1 MKMKPKD
8 NSFANQM
15 AQIHK
20 HTMDFN
26 NAKAEL
32 KELGIPFSDLC
43 ATTKWYLESTPILLD
58 IARVL
63 ACREEFLYQVGDI
76 VRIEGKFKVG
86 SIVGSPTFMDINSIN
101 NSMETEY
108 CLFGKDASISSTTK
122 RLDWADVGSIVS
134 FGVPFKVVGRIRQEN
149 AYSFKLESVERDS
162 QVIWLN
168 CIGYDAMGETM
179 KRLIKQIDNGNKS

>member
-1 MKMKPKD
+1 MKPKD

-20 HTMDFN
+20 HTIDYN
-26 NAKAEL
+26 RSKAEL
-32 KELGIPFSDLC
+32 KGSGVSNSDLC

-86 SIVGSPTFMDINSIN
+86 SIDSIN

-122 RLDWADVGSIVS
+122 RLDWADVGSVVS